1 MPYHER
7 SASLADIQAG
17 RGRLHPSTS
26 AVFLSL
32 MIAVASR
39 YNECLA
45 FSITSSNPMI
55 QSHSSSFAN
64 RPLHRATSTSL
75 HLSSSSPPPPKSKP
89 PPLPK
94 TTDPFLLLGLSPTTD
109 PKEIK
114 SAYRKR
120 AMQYHPDV
128 ILSQDSSQSERQM
141 ASDDFAKIN
150 AAYEMLS
157 GGGKGAAAAGG
168 GTSSAG
174 SSGSAKTSSGGY
186 SYQPPH
192 RRSSGA
198 TSSSSSS
205 SYGNRSTNWE
215 DYLPNYNNEDSKYDS
230 GGDSFGS
237 IFSDLLTGVASGVAG
252 SAVSGGG
259 IIGDFIDFL
268 EGNIDGFASGY
279 DDDKSLSQLLS
290 YGSFD
295 EVASEM
301 DETDVLVTSLEK
313 KLSTVENEKMQVQA
327 DLAMATK
334 YSEKLDLEERIAELK
349 AREKV
354 VKGYLKK
361 GRSRL
366 VQLRERYKEL
376 MVQGRGGRGY
386 DSGRTSSGRSNE
398 RSATASGTSSSS
410 SSNSSRAPSSPSPTP
425 TPSPP
430 TSSSSSSGSTGSS
443 SSWRNEGFSGSYGG
457 RSSSGRRSS
466 RRRSG
471 TGSSDTDETPTREEP
486 TQQPKESVYGSSSS
500 SSVRSN
506 ESSGTT
512 TEPWT
517 PPHRRTSSSAERVA
531 EEKRRLRELQVDDE
545 FEALKREMGM

>member
-168 GTSSAG
+168 
-174 SSGSAKTSSGGY
+174 
-186 SYQPPH
+186 
-192 RRSSGA
+192 
-198 TSSSSSS
+198 
-205 SYGNRSTNWE
+205 
-215 DYLPNYNNEDSKYDS
+215 DSKYDA

-410 SSNSSRAPSSPSPTP
+410 SSSYYLSRAPSSPSPTP

-471 TGSSDTDETPTREEP
+471 AGSSDTDETPTREEP

-500 SSVRSN
+500 TSVRSN

>member
-1 MPYHER
+1 
-7 SASLADIQAG
+7 
-17 RGRLHPSTS
+17 
-26 AVFLSL
+26 
-32 MIAVASR
+32 
-39 YNECLA
+39 
-45 FSITSSNPMI
+45 
-55 QSHSSSFAN
+55 
-64 RPLHRATSTSL
+64 
-75 HLSSSSPPPPKSKP
+75 
-89 PPLPK
+89 
-94 TTDPFLLLGLSPTTD
+94 
-109 PKEIK
+109 
-114 SAYRKR
+114 
-120 AMQYHPDV
+120 
-128 ILSQDSSQSERQM
+128 M

-157 GGGKGAAAAGG
+157 GGGKGAAGG

-198 TSSSSSS
+198 TSSSSSSSS

-268 EGNIDGFASGY
+268 ELNIDGFASGY

-410 SSNSSRAPSSPSPTP
+410 SSSTSSRAPSSPSPTP

-471 TGSSDTDETPTREEP
+471 AGSSDTDETPTREEP